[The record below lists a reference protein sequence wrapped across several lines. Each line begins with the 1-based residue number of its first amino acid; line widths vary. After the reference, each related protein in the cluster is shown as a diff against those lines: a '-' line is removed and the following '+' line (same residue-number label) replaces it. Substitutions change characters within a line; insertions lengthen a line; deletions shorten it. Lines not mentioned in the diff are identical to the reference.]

1 MYISTDASTIKKN
14 SPRDSARDSD
24 HQANPAAQ
32 PLSKDDLFH
41 ILSNRRR
48 RDALRYLT
56 GYDGP
61 VRMGDLATQVAAWEH
76 NTTVERLTSQERK
89 PVYIALYQNHLPKL
103 SEHGLIE
110 YNRPRGSVSRTD
122 RADQCNQYL
131 HDTTDGREGQTIA
144 TVDPERDTKRLSIV
158 RTIGMSIVGVMVLAI
173 GWLELASLF
182 FLLTFTWFA
191 ITTVVLVPRFD
202 IDSEQLSQT
211 KWIQDIRSIVDTRV
225 LEDRI

>member
-1 MYISTDASTIKKN
+1 MHTQSSNTTSRKNQAS
-14 SPRDSARDSD
+14 SEGHDQR
-24 HQANPAAQ
+24 ANPAAQ

-41 ILSNRRR
+41 ILSNSRR

-61 VRMGDLATQVAAWEH
+61 VSMGDLATQVAAWEH
-76 NTTVERLTSQERK
+76 NTTVEWLTSQERK

-131 HDTTDGREGQTIA
+131 HDDTTDGREGQTIA
-144 TVDPERDTKRLSIV
+144 TVDPERDTKRLPAV
-158 RTIGMSIVGVMVLAI
+158 RTLGMSIVGVIVFVV
-173 GWLELASLF
+173 GWLKLAPLF
-182 FLLTFTWFA
+182 FLLTLTWFA
-191 ITTVVLVPRFD
+191 ITTVVLVSRVD
-202 IDSEQLSQT
+202 IDSEQLSRT
-211 KWIQDIRSIVDTRV
+211 KWIQDI
-225 LEDRI
+225 